1 MFIRVH
7 TFFLLLHY
15 FHPWIA
21 QIHEGHIHDIV
32 FSWSICRVLKG
43 STLHRH
49 TTTRHQCIQRVSL
62 TTFKDIEMLTWLFI
76 LYEMVF
82 NIQLILICN
91 KNCSLGSYNITK
103 NCCIP
108 ATWEASNWWP
118 SFPWKIETF
127 REFDFWIIFS
137 EATSWKKKCIA
148 N

>member
-1 MFIRVH
+1 MPKVENNLNINYLVYVYAPELFIRVH

-62 TTFKDIEMLTWLFI
+62 TTFKDIEMLT
-76 LYEMVF
+76 
-82 NIQLILICN
+82 
-91 KNCSLGSYNITK
+91 
-103 NCCIP
+103 
-108 ATWEASNWWP
+108 
-118 SFPWKIETF
+118 
-127 REFDFWIIFS
+127 R
-137 EATSWKKKCIA
+137 
-148 N
+148 